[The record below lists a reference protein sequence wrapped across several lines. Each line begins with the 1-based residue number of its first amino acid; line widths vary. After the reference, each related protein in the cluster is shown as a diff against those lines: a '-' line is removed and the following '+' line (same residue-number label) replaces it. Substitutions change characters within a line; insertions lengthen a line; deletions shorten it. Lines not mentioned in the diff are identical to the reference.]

1 MAEVVD
7 LGERQRARQARD
19 LVDATNCFV
28 GLAQQLIHRGV
39 PETEILKALTATTAK
54 LIADILPPDEA
65 RTLASRVGASL
76 PDTVAFL
83 SDPPV

>member
-19 LVDATNCFV
+19 LVDATNGFV
-28 GLAQQLIHRGV
+28 AVAQQLIRRGV
-39 PETEILKALTATTAK
+39 PEAEILKALTATTAK
-54 LIADILPPDEA
+54 LIADILPPAEA
-65 RTLASRVGASL
+65 LALASRVGASL

-83 SDPPV
+83 SDPAE